1 VLSCEDE
8 DEEAIQNVLDSPQ
21 MTDAIETSSIDIS
34 RENILEIQS
43 AIIYNDQYL
52 IQA

>member
-1 VLSCEDE
+1 
-8 DEEAIQNVLDSPQ
+8 